1 MVIGLTA
8 TVVLAG
14 IAGAPAAHAQP
25 PILPGPCNFTVSP
38 PEVVQVGGVAKVT
51 ATVTPAG
58 CLAPW
63 RPKFSVACVSIVGE
77 ADQCV
82 QSRDAAPAQVF
93 FEPYVPGQVYES
105 SGRGCGAVFDYTTDP
120 NCLLVGPVTA
130 TL

>member
-1 MVIGLTA
+1 MVIGLTS

-14 IAGAPAAHAQP
+14 LAGAGGAYAQP

-38 PEVVQVGGVAKVT
+38 PQVVQVGGVAKVT

-63 RPKFSVACVSIVGE
+63 QPKFAVACVSEVGG
-77 ADQCV
+77 ADQCA
-82 QSRDAAPAQVF
+82 QSRDATPAQVF
-93 FEPYVPGQVYES
+93 YEPYQPGKVYES
-105 SGRGCGAVFDYTTDP
+105 SGRGCGAVFDFTTDP